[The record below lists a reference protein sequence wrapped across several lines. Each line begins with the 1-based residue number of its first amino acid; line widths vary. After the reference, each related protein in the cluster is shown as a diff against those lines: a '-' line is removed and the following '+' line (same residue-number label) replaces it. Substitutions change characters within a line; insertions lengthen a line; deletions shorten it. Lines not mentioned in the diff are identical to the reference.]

1 MSNPPQ
7 MPNRKKSPITSK
19 PDQRVSDTERQAV
32 VEQLRLNTAD
42 GRLDV
47 DEFGD
52 RVEQALAARTGA
64 ELGMVLHDLPHLQSP
79 EVAAE
84 HRRKTVR
91 AILIPYLATNVLL
104 VLIWAL
110 TGMGYFWPIWV
121 IVSWGFAVVMSIA
134 KVAGSNGGPRGDGW
148 RN

>member
-7 MPNRKKSPITSK
+7 MPNRKQSPITSK

-52 RVEQALAARTGA
+52 RVEQALSARTGA
-64 ELGMVLHDLPHLQSP
+64 ELGLVLKDLPHLQSP
-79 EVAAE
+79 EAAAQ
-84 HRRKTVR
+84 HRRRSVK
-91 AILIPYLATNVLL
+91 AILMPYLGLNALL
-104 VLIWAL
+104 ILIWSL
-110 TGMGYFWPIWV
+110 SGRGYFWPIWC
-121 IVSWGFAVVMSIA
+121 IVGLGFGVVTSIA
-134 KVAGSNGGPRGDGW
+134 KIAGSGGQAKDGW